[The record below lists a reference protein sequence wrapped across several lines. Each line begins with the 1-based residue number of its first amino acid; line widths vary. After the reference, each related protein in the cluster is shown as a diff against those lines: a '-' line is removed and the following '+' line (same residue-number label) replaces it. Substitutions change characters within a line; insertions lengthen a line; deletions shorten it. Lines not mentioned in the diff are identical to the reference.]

1 MKVKVNCCNPM
12 KVKVNCCNPM
22 KVKVNCYNPKSLNDK
37 MNVFFFSQNGKLFKA
52 TSVGHPLLSW
62 RDQEEEK
69 GQEDVHMARQKG
81 LGVLHD
87 VSPISFVD
95 RHCDEGGA
103 GL

>member
-1 MKVKVNCCNPM
+1 MKV
-12 KVKVNCCNPM
+12 

-37 MNVFFFSQNGKLFKA
+37 MNVFFFSQNGKHKA
-52 TSVGHPLLSW
+52 TSVGHPLFSW

-81 LGVLHD
+81 LS
-87 VSPISFVD
+87 VSPTSFVG
-95 RHCDEGGA
+95 RHRDEGGA

>member
-1 MKVKVNCCNPM
+1 M
-12 KVKVNCCNPM
+12 
-22 KVKVNCYNPKSLNDK
+22 
-37 MNVFFFSQNGKLFKA
+37 
-52 TSVGHPLLSW
+52 
-62 RDQEEEK
+62 EEK
-69 GQEDVHMARQKG
+69 GQEGQEDVHMARQKG

>member
-1 MKVKVNCCNPM
+1 
-12 KVKVNCCNPM
+12 
-22 KVKVNCYNPKSLNDK
+22 

-52 TSVGHPLLSW
+52 TLVGHPLLSW

-81 LGVLHD
+81 LGVFHG
-87 VSPISFVD
+87 VSPTSFVG
-95 RHCDEGGA
+95 RHNDEGGG